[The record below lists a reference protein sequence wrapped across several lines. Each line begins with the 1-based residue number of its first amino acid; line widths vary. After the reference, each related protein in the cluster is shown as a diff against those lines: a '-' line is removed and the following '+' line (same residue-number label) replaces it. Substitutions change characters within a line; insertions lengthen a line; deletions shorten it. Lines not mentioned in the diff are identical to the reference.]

1 MPELVTLEEDGP
13 LGKAGEQVWVDEP
26 ADVDQKPKK
35 AAAAK
40 KAAAP
45 AKK

>member
-26 ADVDQKPKK
+26 SDVEQKPKK
-35 AAAAK
+35 TAAARKTAADK
-40 KAAAP
+40 K
-45 AKK
+45 